1 MASTAYKEQ
10 DGVKET
16 TEPNVSPALT
26 KAMATNT
33 PNISDVTEAKFDF
46 FLQKNRD
53 ISKELQDTNMLMKLY
68 FSYG

>member
-16 TEPNVSPALT
+16 TEPDLSPALT

-46 FLQKNRD
+46 FLQK
-53 ISKELQDTNMLMKLY
+53 E
-68 FSYG
+68 